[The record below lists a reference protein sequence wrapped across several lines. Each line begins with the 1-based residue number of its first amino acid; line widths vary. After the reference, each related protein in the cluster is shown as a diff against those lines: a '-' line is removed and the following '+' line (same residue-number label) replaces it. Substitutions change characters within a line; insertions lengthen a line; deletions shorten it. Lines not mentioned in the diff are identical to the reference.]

1 MYTPLWIKTDFS
13 LLSSLIN
20 IKKLVKKCIEMNINS
35 IAITDNNM
43 SGTMEFYNECI
54 KNNIK
59 PIIGL
64 EVLLKTQNDNNIKVL
79 LYALNNDGYKNL
91 IKLSTIQSER
101 IVTGKDLITYKDN
114 LLCIIPFQY
123 SSIYK
128 NLKNIYKQIFI
139 GYSSKK
145 ELNSLNG
152 VKNTVFINEVL
163 FVNNDDGKYL
173 NYAYFIRDGK
183 KETEGV
189 FYKFVNHHL
198 LTFDEVKVI
207 TNNTINTNKIAEICN
222 VSFKKENKA
231 LLPKYR
237 EENDEYEYLV
247 MLCKKGLKKRIK
259 TGDKG
264 TYISRLQYELET
276 IKNMGFCNYFLV
288 VYDFIKYAK
297 TNGILVG
304 PGRGSAAGSLVSYCL
319 GITDIDPIK
328 YDLLFERFLNP
339 ERVTM
344 PDIDTDFQYDRRD
357 EVVKYCMGKYG
368 VKNVSNIITFG
379 TLGAK
384 QIVRDIARVLDL
396 PPKLTDRVTKM
407 LEDKKLNDTYENNQI
422 FKNLINSNND
432 LKKLYD
438 ISVHLE
444 GLKRHSSIHAAGI
457 VMSNYEL
464 DNIIPLVKNND
475 GYLTGYTME
484 YLEDLGLLKMD
495 FLGLKNLTIIS
506 DVAKEVEKNEGV
518 KLDLNH
524 IDLNDKKTLYIFYSV
539 NTEGIFQFESAG
551 MKSFLRQLKVTS
563 FNDIVAAIALFRPG
577 PMDNIPHY
585 INRKQGKEKIDYIH
599 KDLESILKPTYGIMI
614 YQEQIMKVAQKIA
627 NYSLG
632 EADILRR
639 AMSKKK
645 LEILEKEKTK
655 FISQSIEN
663 GYDEK
668 TANDVYE
675 LILKFA
681 NYGFNKSHSVAYSV
695 ISYQMAYLKA
705 HYTKYF
711 IANLLNNVIGSEI
724 KTKDYMLEAKLNK
737 ISILEPDINIS
748 SNKYTTSKDG
758 IICPLSIIK
767 NIGVMVSTEIIKER
781 ENGPFTSF
789 LDFVK
794 RTYSKTVNKKVVESL
809 INAGCFKNFEHNR
822 NTLINNLDLAI
833 NYAELVQDLDESLVD
848 KPEFEIYEEFSD
860 EQIMRKEYQS
870 YGFYLS
876 IHPLDKYNEDSSIK
890 INDLSK
896 YINKNITIN
905 LIFDSK
911 KEIETKKK
919 DKMAFYKC
927 SDEYNSI
934 DLTLF
939 PNIYEQYKDIEENTI
954 IKVSGK
960 VDNRNSKIQIIVEK
974 ILILWFNSIWDKIRG
989 WKFYD

>member
-974 ILILWFNSIWDKIRG
+974 ILILWFNNIW
-989 WKFYD
+989 

>member
-1 MYTPLWIKTDFS
+1 MYTPLWVKTDFS

-20 IKKLVKKCIEMNINS
+20 IKTLIKKCKEMNINS

-43 SGTMEFYNECI
+43 SGAMEFYNECT
-54 KNNIK
+54 KSNIK

-64 EVLLKTQNDNNIKVL
+64 EVLLKDKNENIIKVL
-79 LYALNNDGYKNL
+79 LYAINNDGYKNL

-101 IVTGKDLITYKDN
+101 IVTGKDLIQYKDN

-123 SSIYK
+123 SGIYK
-128 NLKNIYKQIFI
+128 NLKKIYQLIFV
-139 GYSSKK
+139 GYSNKK

-152 VKNTVFINEVL
+152 VKNIVFINEVL
-163 FVNNDDGKYL
+163 FLNNDDGKYL
-173 NYAYFIRDGK
+173 NYAYLIRDGK

-198 LTFDEVKVI
+198 LTTDEINII
-207 TNNTINTNKIAEICN
+207 TNNITTTNKIAELCN
-222 VSFKKENKA
+222 VNFKKETKA

-237 EENDEYEYLV
+237 SENDEYEYLV

-259 TGDKG
+259 TGDKA
-264 TYISRLQYELET
+264 TYINRLQYELET

-288 VYDFIKYAK
+288 VYDFIRYAK
-297 TNGILVG
+297 TNEILVG

-357 EVVKYCMGKYG
+357 EVVKYCMDKYG

-384 QIVRDIARVLDL
+384 QIVRDIARVIDL
-396 PPKLTDRVTKM
+396 PSKLTDRITKM
-407 LEDKKLNDTYENNQI
+407 LEDKSLTYTYENNQI

-438 ISVHLE
+438 ISIHLE

-457 VMSNYEL
+457 VMSNLEL

-475 GYLTGYTME
+475 SYLTGYTME

-506 DVAKEVEKNEGV
+506 DVQKEVEKHEGI

-524 IDLNDKKTLYIFYSV
+524 LDLNDKKTLYIFYSV
-539 NTEGIFQFESAG
+539 NTEGIFQFESHG
-551 MKSFLRQLKVTS
+551 MKSFLKQLKLTS
-563 FNDIVAAIALFRPG
+563 FDDIVAAIALFRPG

-585 INRKQGKEKIDYIH
+585 INRKHGKEKVNYIN
-599 KDLESILKPTYGIMI
+599 KDLEEILKPTYGIMI

-627 NYSLG
+627 GYSLG

-645 LEILEKEKTK
+645 IEILEKEKEK
-655 FISQSIEN
+655 FISQSIDK

-668 TANDVYE
+668 TATDVYE

-681 NYGFNKSHSVAYSV
+681 NYGFNKSHSVAYSF

-724 KTKDYMLEAKLNK
+724 KTNDYMLEAKLNK
-737 ISILEPDINIS
+737 IKILEPDINIS
-748 SNKYTTSKDG
+748 SNKYQTNESG
-758 IICPLSIIK
+758 IVCPLSIIK

-781 ENGPFTSF
+781 ENGEFKSF

-794 RTYSKTVNKKVVESL
+794 RTYSKTVNKKVIESL
-809 INAGCFKNFEHNR
+809 INAGCFKNFEYNR
-822 NTLINNLDLAI
+822 NTLLNNLDLAI
-833 NYAELVQDLDESLVD
+833 NYAELAQDLDESLID
-848 KPEFEIYEEFSD
+848 KPEFEIYDEFSD

-876 IHPLDKYNEDSSIK
+876 IHPLDKYNKENSIK
-890 INDLSK
+890 INDLTK
-896 YINKNITIN
+896 YINKNIAIN
-905 LIFDSK
+905 LIFDNK

-919 DKMAFYKC
+919 DKMAFFKC
-927 SDEYNSI
+927 SDEYSSI

-939 PNIYEQYKDIEENTI
+939 PNVYEQYKDIEENTI
-954 IKVSGK
+954 ISVSGK
-960 VDNRNSKIQIIVEK
+960 VDNRNNKIQIIVEK
-974 ILILWFNSIWDKIRG
+974 ILIL
-989 WKFYD
+989 

>member
-101 IVTGKDLITYKDN
+101 IATGKDLITYKDN

-139 GYSSKK
+139 GYSNKK

-551 MKSFLRQLKVTS
+551 MKSFLKQLKVTS

-919 DKMAFYKC
+919 DKMALYKC

-974 ILILWFNSIWDKIRG
+974 ILIL
-989 WKFYD
+989 

>member
-20 IKKLVKKCIEMNINS
+20 IKSLIKKCKEMNITS

-43 SGTMEFYNECI
+43 SGVMEFYNECT

-64 EVLLKTQNDNNIKVL
+64 EVLLKTQNNEVMKVL

-91 IKLSTIQSER
+91 IKLSTIQGER
-101 IVTGKDLITYKDN
+101 VVTGKDLIKYKDN
-114 LLCIIPFQY
+114 LLCIIPFKY

-128 NLKNIYKQIFI
+128 NLKNVYRLIFI
-139 GYSSKK
+139 GYSNKK

-152 VKNTVFINEVL
+152 VKNTVFINEIL
-163 FVNNDDGKYL
+163 FLNNEDGNYL

-183 KETEGV
+183 KESEGV

-198 LTFDEVKVI
+198 LTSDEVKVI
-207 TNNTINTNKIAEICN
+207 TNNIVTTNKIAEMCN
-222 VSFKKENKA
+222 VSFKKETKA

-259 TGDKG
+259 TGDKT

-357 EVVKYCMGKYG
+357 EVVKYCMDKYG

-396 PPKLTDRVTKM
+396 PSKLTDRVTKM
-407 LEDKKLNDTYENNQI
+407 LEDKKLNETYENNQV

-432 LKKLYD
+432 LIKLYD
-438 ISVHLE
+438 ISIHLE

-457 VMSNYEL
+457 VMSNSEL

-506 DVAKEVEKNEGV
+506 DVTKEVEKNEGV
-518 KLDLNH
+518 KLNLNN

-551 MKSFLRQLKVTS
+551 MKSFLKQLKVTS

-585 INRKQGKEKIDYIH
+585 INRKQGKEKIDYINT
-599 KDLESILKPTYGIMI
+599 DLENILKPTYGIMI

-627 NYSLG
+627 GYSLG

-737 ISILEPDINIS
+737 IKILEPDINIS

-781 ENGPFTSF
+781 ENGEFTSF

-794 RTYSKTVNKKVVESL
+794 RTYSKTVNKKVIESL
-809 INAGCFKNFEHNR
+809 INSGCFKNFEYNR
-822 NTLINNLDLAI
+822 NTLINNLDLAL
-833 NYAELVQDLDESLVD
+833 NYAELVHDLDETLVD

-876 IHPLDKYNEDSSIK
+876 IHPLDKYNEDSSLK
-890 INDLSK
+890 INDLNK

-927 SDEYNSI
+927 SDEYNSV

-939 PNIYEQYKDIEENTI
+939 PNVYEQYKDIEENTI

-974 ILILWFNSIWDKIRG
+974 ILILWFNNIWDKISG

>member
-939 PNIYEQYKDIEENTI
+939 PNI
-954 IKVSGK
+954 
-960 VDNRNSKIQIIVEK
+960 
-974 ILILWFNSIWDKIRG
+974 
-989 WKFYD
+989 